1 MAGDASGVDKI
12 EPCGQIFSFVDAP
25 ADTRQVKGGAAA
37 GFVCLMLVGAG
48 CGGATPGADETMGAT
63 SSVPVATSEFGSYP
77 ADTSLDEKE
86 VVEAYVDAL
95 DARDGRAFC
104 RIVTSWISGHFDIA
118 GTDPDASLR
127 RPLRCPELVPAL
139 TDFPWENQERDFK
152 GASVAEFGAL
162 HERGNELVGVPVTIT
177 LRLEE
182 DARGEYEEPLED
194 VVWVTREAGAWR
206 VAKLSTVAGWASLIA
221 TERGD
226 DLTAPPDIDAERRS
240 FASEAANARQ
250 TRSAREGSYRAVK
263 DTATCPDA
271 KAYADGSGDVVDY
284 QHPAPP
290 TPTPQLPAADIRTL
304 RVHASEERICV
315 LFELAGDVRT
325 DTVFDFTVS
334 SPDFD
339 WGRSGFAQQFEVDLR
354 TDGRARVTS
363 GRGDQGRP
371 VSVPAKVGK
380 GGNRLMLA
388 LDAKSFAAGRPLPG
402 SVTVPGPSERFDL
415 RADVT
420 VRVSVKRLLHDD
432 LGPGPP
438 EGTRTYPYP

>member
-1 MAGDASGVDKI
+1 MTEGLPTTPVEQRRQALAYVG
-12 EPCGQIFSFVDAP
+12 AP
-25 ADTRQVKGGAAA
+25 TDTRHVKRVAAV
-37 GFVCLMLVGAG
+37 GFACLMLVGAG
-48 CGGATPGADETMGAT
+48 CGGAKPAADETIGAA
-63 SSVPVATSEFGSYP
+63 SGAPVPTNEFGSYP
-77 ADTSLDEKE
+77 ADPSLDEKE

-95 DARDGRAFC
+95 DARDGQAFC
-104 RIVTSWISGHFDIA
+104 RLVASWISGHFDIE
-118 GTDPDASLR
+118 GTDPDASVQ
-127 RPLRCPELVPAL
+127 RPLLCPELVPAL

-152 GASVAEFGAL
+152 GASVAELGEL
-162 HERGNELVGVPVTIT
+162 DEHGKDLVGVPVTIT

-182 DARGEYEEPLED
+182 YGRGEYEEPLED
-194 VVWVTREAGAWR
+194 VVWVIREAGAWR
-206 VAKLSTVAGWASLIA
+206 VAKLSAVAGWASLIA

-240 FASEAANARQ
+240 FAAEAAKAREM
-250 TRSAREGSYRAVK
+250 RSAREASYRAVR
-263 DTATCPDA
+263 DTATCPDG

-304 RVHASEERICV
+304 YVHASDRRICV

-325 DTVFDFTVS
+325 NTVFDFAVS

-339 WGRSGFAQQFEVDLR
+339 WGRSGFSQDFEVDLR
-354 TDGRARVTS
+354 TAGRARVTS
-363 GRGDQGRP
+363 GRDDQGRP
-371 VSVPAKVGK
+371 VSVPAEVGK
-380 GGNRLMLA
+380 AGNRVMLA
-388 LDAKSFAAGRPLPG
+388 LDAKSFAGGRPLPG

-420 VRVSVKRLLHDD
+420 VRVSARRLLHDD

-438 EGTRTYPYP
+438 EGVRTYPYP